1 MHPVQKQ
8 NHLFWRAGF
17 GSTPDLIDHALRF
30 NPGQY
35 VKALL
40 KASEKA
46 PVPFLVVNNI
56 MDGLGNGIGEIG
68 RMQPKATS
76 DSISAAQQR
85 QQMQRQNRQ
94 ATRSLNL
101 TWMDEMVNSPAQIRE
116 KMALF
121 WHGHFACRNLNSYFQ
136 QQLINII
143 REHALSDF
151 GTLLN
156 AVSKS
161 PAMLQFLNNQQNR
174 KNSPNEN
181 FAREVMELFTLG
193 RGHYTEKDVKEAARA
208 FTGWGFN
215 LQGQYQFRPFQHD
228 AGEKTVLGKKGNLT
242 GEDVIDILLSQN
254 QTAHFICTKL
264 YKFYVNDNVNAD
276 HVAWLSKRFYESG
289 YEIKPLLFDLF
300 TADWFYDPLN
310 VGTHIKSP
318 VELLVGIQRQLPME
332 IGNEEILLLL
342 QRALGQIL
350 FYPPNVA
357 GWPGGRS
364 WIDSSSL
371 LLRLRLPQI
380 FSKEDGIEIN
390 FKADD
395 DTEMGMARKT
405 SVALNRY
412 SLKAEIEWDK
422 VLSPFEKL
430 PGPKQNEMLTT
441 GFLQTKRL
449 PEPSFLRELTKGSND
464 ARHLIIAM
472 MSLPEYQLC

>member
-17 GSTPDLIDHALRF
+17 GPTPDWVNHASRF
-30 NPGQY
+30 NAGQY
-35 VKALL
+35 VKAML

-46 PVPFLVVNNI
+46 PAPFLVVNN
-56 MDGLGNGIGEIG
+56 MVDGLGNGIGEIG
-68 RMQPKATS
+68 RMQLKTTG
-76 DSISAAQQR
+76 DSISVAQQK
-85 QQMQRQNRQ
+85 QQMQKQNRQ

-116 KMALF
+116 KIAFF
-121 WHGHFACRNLNSYFQ
+121 WHGHFACRNLNSFFQ

-143 REHALSDF
+143 RDHALSDF
-151 GTLLN
+151 GSLLK

-193 RGHYTEKDVKEAARA
+193 RGHYTENDVKEAARA

-215 LQGQYQFRPFQHD
+215 LQGQYQFKPFQHD
-228 AGEKTVLGKKGNLT
+228 AGEKTVLGKRGNLT
-242 GEDVIDILLSQN
+242 GEDVIDILLDQK
-254 QTAHFICTKL
+254 QTAHFICTKI
-264 YKFYVNDNVNAD
+264 YKFYVNEVVNTE

-289 YEIKPLLFDLF
+289 YEIKPMLYDLF
-300 TADWFYDPLN
+300 TSDWFYDPIN
-310 VGTHIKSP
+310 IGTHIKSP
-318 VELLVGIQRQLPME
+318 IELIVGIRRQLPME
-332 IGNEEILLLL
+332 ISNGEFLLPL
-342 QRALGQIL
+342 QRALGQVL
-350 FYPPNVA
+350 FYPPSVA
-357 GWPGGRS
+357 GWPGGKS

-371 LLRLRLPQI
+371 LLRLRFPQI
-380 FSKEDGIEIN
+380 LSKEEGIELN
-390 FKADD
+390 FKTDD
-395 DTEMGMARKT
+395 DTEMGGAGKT
-405 SVALNRY
+405 SVVLNRY
-412 SLKAEIEWDK
+412 LLKAEIDWDK

-430 PGPKQNEMLTT
+430 PYPKQNEMLTT
-441 GFLQTKRL
+441 GFLQTKKL
-449 PEPSFLRELTKGSND
+449 PEPSFLRALTKGSND